1 MPSFA
6 ECVSAKEKR
15 RMSKFDWR
23 SADTYT
29 ELLDVDAAA
38 FAWEYLRRNP
48 DYCRDYAALA
58 DIAGQE
64 MLHSPAMRRKWGVCF
79 RTGP

>member
-1 MPSFA
+1 
-6 ECVSAKEKR
+6 
-15 RMSKFDWR
+15 MSKFDWR

-29 ELLDVDAAA
+29 ELLDSDAAA

-48 DYCRDYAALA
+48 EYRRDYAALA
-58 DIAGQE
+58 DIAAQGT
-64 MLHSPAMRRKWGVCF
+64 LDSPAMRRKWGVCF

>member
-1 MPSFA
+1 
-6 ECVSAKEKR
+6 
-15 RMSKFDWR
+15 MSKFDWR

-29 ELLDVDAAA
+29 ELMDVDAAA

-48 DYCRDYAALA
+48 EYCRDYAALA
-58 DIAGQE
+58 DIAARE
-64 MLHSPAMRRKWGVCF
+64 TPHSPAMRRRWGVCF